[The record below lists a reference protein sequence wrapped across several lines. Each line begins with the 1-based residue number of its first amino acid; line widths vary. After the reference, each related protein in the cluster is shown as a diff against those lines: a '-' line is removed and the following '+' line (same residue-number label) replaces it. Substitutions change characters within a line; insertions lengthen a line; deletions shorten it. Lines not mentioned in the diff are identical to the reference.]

1 MFNNNKNRIVVGQIA
16 WMSVF
21 MFVVFPID
29 INDNR
34 RHVHVFYR
42 GKRDQECAAKFWI
55 EANGEKCIEIA
66 YSKLSAKENEAIMKA
81 LDKNWDFINE
91 QIDKTFLGIKTESK
105 RIK

>member
-1 MFNNNKNRIVVGQIA
+1 MFNNNKNWIEVGQIA

-29 INDNR
+29 INDN
-34 RHVHVFYR
+34 
-42 GKRDQECAAKFWI
+42 
-55 EANGEKCIEIA
+55 
-66 YSKLSAKENEAIMKA
+66 ENEAIMVA

-91 QIDKTFLGIKTESK
+91 QIDKTFSGIKTESK

>member
-29 INDNR
+29 INDN
-34 RHVHVFYR
+34 
-42 GKRDQECAAKFWI
+42 
-55 EANGEKCIEIA
+55 
-66 YSKLSAKENEAIMKA
+66 ENEAIMKE

>member
-1 MFNNNKNRIVVGQIA
+1 MGQIA

-29 INDNR
+29 INDN
-34 RHVHVFYR
+34 
-42 GKRDQECAAKFWI
+42 
-55 EANGEKCIEIA
+55 
-66 YSKLSAKENEAIMKA
+66 ENEAIMKA

-91 QIDKTFLGIKTESK
+91 QIDKTFSGIKPESK

>member
-1 MFNNNKNRIVVGQIA
+1 MGQIA

-29 INDNR
+29 INDN
-34 RHVHVFYR
+34 
-42 GKRDQECAAKFWI
+42 
-55 EANGEKCIEIA
+55 
-66 YSKLSAKENEAIMKA
+66 ENEAVMVA

-91 QIDKTFLGIKTESK
+91 QIDKTFSGIKTESK

>member
-21 MFVVFPID
+21 MFVVFPIN
-29 INDNR
+29 INDN
-34 RHVHVFYR
+34 
-42 GKRDQECAAKFWI
+42 
-55 EANGEKCIEIA
+55 
-66 YSKLSAKENEAIMKA
+66 ENEAIMKA

-91 QIDKTFLGIKTESK
+91 QIDKTFSGIKTDSK

>member
-1 MFNNNKNRIVVGQIA
+1 MGQIA

-29 INDNR
+29 INDN
-34 RHVHVFYR
+34 
-42 GKRDQECAAKFWI
+42 
-55 EANGEKCIEIA
+55 
-66 YSKLSAKENEAIMKA
+66 ENEAIMVA

-91 QIDKTFLGIKTESK
+91 QIDKTFSGIKTESK

>member
-29 INDNR
+29 INDN
-34 RHVHVFYR
+34 
-42 GKRDQECAAKFWI
+42 
-55 EANGEKCIEIA
+55 
-66 YSKLSAKENEAIMKA
+66 ENEAIMKE

-91 QIDKTFLGIKTESK
+91 QIDKTFSGIKTESK

>member
-1 MFNNNKNRIVVGQIA
+1 MVVGQIA

-29 INDNR
+29 INDN
-34 RHVHVFYR
+34 
-42 GKRDQECAAKFWI
+42 
-55 EANGEKCIEIA
+55 
-66 YSKLSAKENEAIMKA
+66 ENEAIMKA

-91 QIDKTFLGIKTESK
+91 QIDKTFSGIKTESK

>member
-1 MFNNNKNRIVVGQIA
+1 MFNNNKNWIVVGQIA

-29 INDNR
+29 INDN
-34 RHVHVFYR
+34 
-42 GKRDQECAAKFWI
+42 
-55 EANGEKCIEIA
+55 
-66 YSKLSAKENEAIMKA
+66 ENEAVMVA

-91 QIDKTFLGIKTESK
+91 QIDKTFSGIKTESK

>member
-29 INDNR
+29 INDN
-34 RHVHVFYR
+34 
-42 GKRDQECAAKFWI
+42 
-55 EANGEKCIEIA
+55 
-66 YSKLSAKENEAIMKA
+66 ENEAIMKA

-91 QIDKTFLGIKTESK
+91 QIDKTFSGIKTESK

>member
-1 MFNNNKNRIVVGQIA
+1 MGQIA

-29 INDNR
+29 INDN
-34 RHVHVFYR
+34 
-42 GKRDQECAAKFWI
+42 
-55 EANGEKCIEIA
+55 
-66 YSKLSAKENEAIMKA
+66 ENEAIMKE

-91 QIDKTFLGIKTESK
+91 QIDKTFSGIKTESK

>member
-1 MFNNNKNRIVVGQIA
+1 MGQIA

-29 INDNR
+29 INDN
-34 RHVHVFYR
+34 
-42 GKRDQECAAKFWI
+42 
-55 EANGEKCIEIA
+55 
-66 YSKLSAKENEAIMKA
+66 ENEAVMKA

-91 QIDKTFLGIKTESK
+91 QIDKTFSGIKTESK

>member
-1 MFNNNKNRIVVGQIA
+1 MFNNNENRILVGQIA

-29 INDNR
+29 INDN
-34 RHVHVFYR
+34 
-42 GKRDQECAAKFWI
+42 
-55 EANGEKCIEIA
+55 
-66 YSKLSAKENEAIMKA
+66 ENEAVMKA

-91 QIDKTFLGIKTESK
+91 QIDKTFSGIKTESK

>member
-1 MFNNNKNRIVVGQIA
+1 MGQIA

-29 INDNR
+29 INDN
-34 RHVHVFYR
+34 
-42 GKRDQECAAKFWI
+42 
-55 EANGEKCIEIA
+55 
-66 YSKLSAKENEAIMKA
+66 ENEAIMKA

-91 QIDKTFLGIKTESK
+91 QIDKTFSGIKTESK